1 MKSAEGRGR
10 TLDEAVDAALIEL
23 KESRRNVDIKVISE
37 GTEETIVEV
46 TVIDHTAGSAEA
58 AAPVNGKAEIARG
71 LVEGLLKHMG
81 VRAQVTVRPGTEP
94 ITLDISGRDLGAL
107 IGWRGETL
115 RALQSVTN
123 VMVGRHLE
131 EGRRIIVDVE
141 RYRQRREH
149 TVREIATRAARQ
161 VKMTGDAITLD
172 AMQPFERRAIHL
184 ALEGD
189 PDVTSGS
196 IGEEP
201 ERRVVVGPRK
211 PASSEEG
218 RRRPAG
224 RPSGS
229 GRRSRWSTRSRMTPA
244 TKTSH
249 RLRSPRR

>member
-1 MKSAEGRGR
+1 LKSAEGRGR

-23 KESRRNVDIKVISE
+23 QESRRNVDVKILSE
-37 GTEETIVEV
+37 TPEETLVEV
-46 TVIDHTAGSAEA
+46 TVIDQN
-58 AAPVNGKAEIARG
+58 APTPDTMPAPANGKAEAAKS

-81 VRAQVTVRPGTEP
+81 VRAQVSVRTGSEP

-115 RALQSVTN
+115 RALQAVTN
-123 VMVGRHLE
+123 VMVGKHLA
-131 EGRRIIVDVE
+131 EGERVIVDVE

-149 TVREIATRAARQ
+149 TVREIAMRAARQ

-189 PDVTSGS
+189 PDVTSSS

-211 PASSEEG
+211 PAES
-218 RRRPAG
+218 
-224 RPSGS
+224 
-229 GRRSRWSTRSRMTPA
+229 
-244 TKTSH
+244 
-249 RLRSPRR
+249 

>member
-23 KESRRNVDIKVISE
+23 GESRRNVDVRVVSE
-37 GTEETIVEV
+37 GAEETVVEV
-46 TVIDHTAGSAEA
+46 TVIDHAAAPGIAGTAG
-58 AAPVNGKAEIARG
+58 APVNGKAETARS

-81 VRAQVTVRPGTEP
+81 VRAQVTVRTGTDP

-123 VMVGRHLE
+123 VMLGKQLA
-131 EGRRIIVDVE
+131 EGERVIVDVE

-149 TVREIATRAARQ
+149 TVREIALRAARQ

-172 AMQPFERRAIHL
+172 AMQAFERRAIHL
-184 ALEGD
+184 ALQDD
-189 PDVTSGS
+189 PDVGSSS

-201 ERRVVVGPRK
+201 DRRVVVGPRK
-211 PASSEEG
+211 PASG
-218 RRRPAG
+218 
-224 RPSGS
+224 
-229 GRRSRWSTRSRMTPA
+229 
-244 TKTSH
+244 
-249 RLRSPRR
+249 

>member
-1 MKSAEGRGR
+1 MSSAEGRGR

-37 GTEETIVEV
+37 TNEETVVEV
-46 TVIDHTAGSAEA
+46 TVIDHAAVSAGDP
-58 AAPVNGKAEIARG
+58 APANGKGEIARG
-71 LVEGLLKHMG
+71 MVEGLLKHMG
-81 VRAQVTVRPGTEP
+81 VRAQVTVRTGADP

-123 VMVGRHLE
+123 VMVGRHLA
-131 EGRRIIVDVE
+131 EGERIIVDVE

-149 TVREIATRAARQ
+149 TVREIAMRAARQ

-211 PASSEEG
+211 PA
-218 RRRPAG
+218 AG
-224 RPSGS
+224 
-229 GRRSRWSTRSRMTPA
+229 
-244 TKTSH
+244 
-249 RLRSPRR
+249 

>member
-23 KESRRNVDIKVISE
+23 GESRRNVDVKVLSE
-37 GTEETIVEV
+37 GPEETVVEV
-46 TVIDHTAGSAEA
+46 SIIDHTATGAGQAS
-58 AAPVNGKAEIARG
+58 VNGKADVARAM
-71 LVEGLLKHMG
+71 VEDLLKHMG
-81 VRAQVTVRPGTEP
+81 VRAQVTIRTGSDP

-123 VMVGRHLE
+123 VMVGRHLA
-131 EGRRIIVDVE
+131 EGERIIVDVE

-149 TVREIATRAARQ
+149 TVREIALRAARQ

-189 PDVTSGS
+189 ADVTSSS

-201 ERRVVVGPRK
+201 ERRVVVGLRK
-211 PASSEEG
+211 PAE
-218 RRRPAG
+218 
-224 RPSGS
+224 
-229 GRRSRWSTRSRMTPA
+229 
-244 TKTSH
+244 
-249 RLRSPRR
+249 

>member
-23 KESRRNVDIKVISE
+23 GESRRNVDVKVLNE
-37 GTEETIVEV
+37 GAEETVVEV
-46 TVIDHTAGSAEA
+46 TVIDHAAESGAEA
-58 AAPVNGKAEIARG
+58 VPVDGKGEVARS

-81 VRAQVTVRPGTEP
+81 IRAQVTARPGSEP
-94 ITLDISGRDLGAL
+94 LTLDISGRDLGAL

-123 VMVGRHLE
+123 VMVGRHLA
-131 EGRRIIVDVE
+131 EGERIIVDVE

-149 TVREIATRAARQ
+149 TVREIALRAARQ

-172 AMQPFERRAIHL
+172 AMQAFERRAIHL

-189 PDVTSGS
+189 PEVTSSS

-201 ERRVVVGPRK
+201 ERRVVVGLRK
-211 PASSEEG
+211 PA
-218 RRRPAG
+218 AG
-224 RPSGS
+224 
-229 GRRSRWSTRSRMTPA
+229 
-244 TKTSH
+244 
-249 RLRSPRR
+249 

>member
-10 TLDEAVDAALIEL
+10 TLEEAVDAALMEL
-23 KESRRNVDIKVISE
+23 QESRRNVDVKIISE
-37 GTEETIVEV
+37 TPEETIVEV
-46 TVIDHTAGSAEA
+46 SLIDQNAA
-58 AAPVNGKAEIARG
+58 AAPAPGPANGKAEAART

-81 VRAQVTVRPGTEP
+81 VRAQVSVRPGAEP

-115 RALQSVTN
+115 RALQAVTN
-123 VMVGRHLE
+123 VMVGKHLA
-131 EGRRIIVDVE
+131 EGERVIVDVE

-149 TVREIATRAARQ
+149 TVREIAMRAARQ

-189 PDVTSGS
+189 PDVTSSS

-211 PASSEEG
+211 PAEN
-218 RRRPAG
+218 
-224 RPSGS
+224 
-229 GRRSRWSTRSRMTPA
+229 
-244 TKTSH
+244 
-249 RLRSPRR
+249 

>member
-23 KESRRNVDIKVISE
+23 QESRRHVDVKILSE
-37 GTEETIVEV
+37 TAEETLVEV
-46 TVIDHTAGSAEA
+46 TVIDESAAVAA
-58 AAPVNGKAEIARG
+58 AAPQAAPNGKAEAARA

-81 VRAQVTVRPGTEP
+81 VRAMVSVRSGVEP

-123 VMVGRHLE
+123 VMVGKHLA
-131 EGRRIIVDVE
+131 EGERVIVDVE

-149 TVREIATRAARQ
+149 TVREIAMRAARQ

-172 AMQPFERRAIHL
+172 AMQAFERRAIHL

-189 PDVTSGS
+189 PDVTSSS

-211 PASSEEG
+211 PAE
-218 RRRPAG
+218 
-224 RPSGS
+224 
-229 GRRSRWSTRSRMTPA
+229 
-244 TKTSH
+244 
-249 RLRSPRR
+249 

>member
-1 MKSAEGRGR
+1 MKSSIGRGR

-23 KESRRNVDIKVISE
+23 QESRRNVDVKIVSE
-37 GTEETIVEV
+37 TADETVVEV
-46 TVIDHTAGSAEA
+46 SVMDQTVAVAAATAPLDGKAEA
-58 AAPVNGKAEIARG
+58 ART

-81 VRAQVTVRPGTEP
+81 VRAQVTVRQGTDP
-94 ITLDISGRDLGAL
+94 LTLDISGRDLGAL

-123 VMVGRHLE
+123 VMVGRHLA
-131 EGRRIIVDVE
+131 EGERVIVDVE

-149 TVREIATRAARQ
+149 TVREIAMRAARQ

-189 PDVTSGS
+189 PDVTSSS

-201 ERRVVVGPRK
+201 DRRVVVGPRK
-211 PASSEEG
+211 AAEQ
-218 RRRPAG
+218 
-224 RPSGS
+224 
-229 GRRSRWSTRSRMTPA
+229 
-244 TKTSH
+244 
-249 RLRSPRR
+249 

>member
-23 KESRRNVDIKVISE
+23 QESRRNVDVKILSE
-37 GTEETIVEV
+37 TSEETIVEV
-46 TVIDHTAGSAEA
+46 TIMDQG
-58 AAPVNGKAEIARG
+58 APALGMTPAPTNGKAEAAKG

-81 VRAQVTVRPGTEP
+81 VRAQVSVRTGSDP

-115 RALQSVTN
+115 RALQAVTN
-123 VMVGRHLE
+123 VMVGKHLA
-131 EGRRIIVDVE
+131 EGERVIVDVE

-149 TVREIATRAARQ
+149 TVREIAMRAARQ

-189 PDVTSGS
+189 PDVTSSS

-211 PASSEEG
+211 PADE
-218 RRRPAG
+218 
-224 RPSGS
+224 
-229 GRRSRWSTRSRMTPA
+229 
-244 TKTSH
+244 
-249 RLRSPRR
+249 

>member
-1 MKSAEGRGR
+1 MKSSIGRGG

-23 KESRRNVDIKVISE
+23 QESRRNVDVKILSE
-37 GTEETIVEV
+37 TTDETVVEV
-46 TVIDHTAGSAEA
+46 TIIDQDAPTAGAV
-58 AAPVNGKAEIARG
+58 AAPVDGKAEIARG

-81 VRAQVTVRPGTEP
+81 VRALVSVRAGAEP
-94 ITLDISGRDLGAL
+94 LTLDISGRDLGAL

-123 VMVGRHLE
+123 VMVGKHLA
-131 EGRRIIVDVE
+131 EGERVIVDVE

-149 TVREIATRAARQ
+149 TVREIAMRAARQ

-189 PDVTSGS
+189 PDVTSSS

-211 PASSEEG
+211 AAEQ
-218 RRRPAG
+218 
-224 RPSGS
+224 
-229 GRRSRWSTRSRMTPA
+229 
-244 TKTSH
+244 
-249 RLRSPRR
+249 

>member
-23 KESRRNVDIKVISE
+23 KETRRNVDVKILSE
-37 GTEETIVEV
+37 TPDETIVEV
-46 TVIDHTAGSAEA
+46 SVIDPD
-58 AAPVNGKAEIARG
+58 AAPIVGTAHANGPAEIARG
-71 LVEGLLKHMG
+71 LVDGLLRHMG
-81 VRAQVTVRPGTEP
+81 IRAQVTVRQGSDP

-123 VMVGRHLE
+123 VMVGKHLA
-131 EGRRIIVDVE
+131 EGERIIVDVE

-149 TVREIATRAARQ
+149 TVREIAMRAARQ

-189 PDVTSGS
+189 PDVTSSS

-201 ERRVVVGPRK
+201 DRRVVVGPRK
-211 PASSEEG
+211 PAAE
-218 RRRPAG
+218 
-224 RPSGS
+224 
-229 GRRSRWSTRSRMTPA
+229 
-244 TKTSH
+244 
-249 RLRSPRR
+249 

>member
-1 MKSAEGRGR
+1 LKSAEGRGR

-23 KESRRNVDIKVISE
+23 QESRRNVDVRILSE
-37 GTEETIVEV
+37 TMEETRVEV
-46 TVIDHTAGSAEA
+46 TVIDQSEPAAGLAG
-58 AAPVNGKAEIARG
+58 APANGKAETART

-81 VRAQVTVRPGTEP
+81 VRAQVSVRTGSDP
-94 ITLDISGRDLGAL
+94 ITLDISGRDLGGL

-123 VMVGRHLE
+123 VMVGRHLA
-131 EGRRIIVDVE
+131 EGERVIVDVE

-149 TVREIATRAARQ
+149 TVREIAMRAARQ

-189 PDVTSGS
+189 PDVTSSS

-201 ERRVVVGPRK
+201 DRRVVVGPRK
-211 PASSEEG
+211 PAE
-218 RRRPAG
+218 A
-224 RPSGS
+224 
-229 GRRSRWSTRSRMTPA
+229 
-244 TKTSH
+244 
-249 RLRSPRR
+249 

>member
-1 MKSAEGRGR
+1 MSSAEGRGR

-37 GTEETIVEV
+37 TNDETVVEV
-46 TVIDHTAGSAEA
+46 TVIDHAAVSAGDP
-58 AAPVNGKAEIARG
+58 APANGKGEIARG
-71 LVEGLLKHMG
+71 MVEGLLKHMG
-81 VRAQVTVRPGTEP
+81 VRAQVTVRTGADP

-123 VMVGRHLE
+123 VMVGRHLA
-131 EGRRIIVDVE
+131 EGERIIVDVE

-149 TVREIATRAARQ
+149 TVREIAMRAARQ

-211 PASSEEG
+211 PAAE
-218 RRRPAG
+218 
-224 RPSGS
+224 
-229 GRRSRWSTRSRMTPA
+229 
-244 TKTSH
+244 
-249 RLRSPRR
+249 

>member
-23 KESRRNVDIKVISE
+23 KESRRNVDVKVISE
-37 GTEETIVEV
+37 GSEETVVEV
-46 TVIDHTAGSAEA
+46 TVIDHTAPAAGSA
-58 AAPVNGKAEIARG
+58 APANGKSEVARG

-81 VRAQVTVRPGTEP
+81 VRAQVTVRTGTDP

-123 VMVGRHLE
+123 VMVGRHLA
-131 EGRRIIVDVE
+131 EGERIIVDVE

-149 TVREIATRAARQ
+149 TVREIAMRAARQ

-189 PDVTSGS
+189 PEVTSGS

-211 PASSEEG
+211 PAE
-218 RRRPAG
+218 
-224 RPSGS
+224 
-229 GRRSRWSTRSRMTPA
+229 
-244 TKTSH
+244 
-249 RLRSPRR
+249 

>member
-1 MKSAEGRGR
+1 VKSAEGRGR

-23 KESRRNVDIKVISE
+23 QESRRHVDVKILSE
-37 GTEETIVEV
+37 TPEQTIVEV
-46 TVIDHTAGSAEA
+46 TVIDENA
-58 AAPVNGKAEIARG
+58 AATPAGAPVAVNGKAEAARG

-81 VRAQVTVRPGTEP
+81 VRAQVSVRPGADP

-115 RALQSVTN
+115 RALQAVTN
-123 VMVGRHLE
+123 VMVGKHLA
-131 EGRRIIVDVE
+131 EGERVIVDVE

-149 TVREIATRAARQ
+149 TVREIAMRAARQ

-189 PDVTSGS
+189 PDVTSSS

-211 PASSEEG
+211 PVDE
-218 RRRPAG
+218 
-224 RPSGS
+224 
-229 GRRSRWSTRSRMTPA
+229 
-244 TKTSH
+244 
-249 RLRSPRR
+249 